1 MIELD
6 DLADDHKYDVTF
18 VEMVKGFVV
27 DVVVV
32 AVVEVVAGKP
42 FARNIPFT
50 IVEF

>member
-32 AVVEVVAGKP
+32 VVEVVPGKP